1 MKDQSQI
8 EDMRAAVRGDIERAK
23 QRAPS
28 PVLQESEPVPVPAPE
43 PDRVPEKEPQQQSGL
58 FAFFRK
64 R

>member
-1 MKDQSQI
+1 MKEQSQI

-23 QRAPS
+23 QRRSS
-28 PVLQESEPVPVPAPE
+28 PALQMERDPVAAPE
-43 PDRVPEKEPQQQSGL
+43 PDRVPEEEPRRQSGL

>member
-1 MKDQSQI
+1 MKEQSQI

-23 QRAPS
+23 RRRPS
-28 PVLQESEPVPVPAPE
+28 PAPVPAPR
-43 PDRVPEKEPQQQSGL
+43 PVRVPDEEPRQSGL

>member
-1 MKDQSQI
+1 MKEQSQI

-23 QRAPS
+23 QRRSA
-28 PVLQESEPVPVPAPE
+28 PVLEPVPVPAPE
-43 PDRVPEKEPQQQSGL
+43 PERVPEEEPRQPSGL

>member
-1 MKDQSQI
+1 MKEQSQI

-23 QRAPS
+23 QRRSPS
-28 PVLQESEPVPVPAPE
+28 VLERVPVPAPE
-43 PDRVPEKEPQQQSGL
+43 PKRVPEEEPRQPSGL